1 MQTCSDGRR
10 TVHCPI
16 NHQGPKPDRPES
28 ADCRAQ
34 PVHSMVTVCVCPRPI
49 SCLFGA
55 SLLRLELSLKSFCMN
70 HQHLP
75 CVTVREALKI
85 YKKVLTLCD
94 ILSCYIILHYIKTV
108 LCYIVFF
115 LDSSILSYN
124 SVCCTLSSCNH
135 GHAGL
140 SFAAALASSSGPNRR
155 VNIDPV

>member
-34 PVHSMVTVCVCPRPI
+34 PVHSMVAVCVCPRPI

-94 ILSCYIILHYIKTV
+94 ILKLYCVTLFYI
-108 LCYIVFF
+108 
-115 LDSSILSYN
+115 DSSILYGMLYIVVLQPWACRALIRSGS
-124 SVCCTLSSCNH
+124 SVELW
-135 GHAGL
+135 
-140 SFAAALASSSGPNRR
+140 P
-155 VNIDPV
+155 